1 MKNRKRTLALL
12 LSLVL
17 LVSLCACRDGQAD
30 SSGSPDPDASQDPGA
45 VPSIEVDL
53 SKSALEFAAGLSPSR
68 VLLTV
73 NGEDVPADLVCYMVD
88 QACSQQQQYL
98 SYYYGLSL
106 ADVPEIAGSLLE
118 QGVDWTVYY
127 TTVRQ
132 KAAALGCLLTDS
144 QTAELQEALDDPNV
158 KQQAPMWDLSDQ
170 SLRFVLEI
178 EFGFYFENLLET
190 VPVPTEE
197 ELDNYV
203 YQTKHILLK
212 TVDTSGTPTLTESG
226 EYAYPSLDEETVA
239 AQRALAEDILARLRA
254 AEGEERLEL
263 FDELMEEY
271 SEDGRDAEGHIDTTG
286 YEAVLGDMVKGY
298 EEGSLA
304 LDFGEV
310 SDIVESSFGYHIILR
325 QKVEFREATAGEYA
339 EEYRTYLLA
348 QEVEEWVDGAE
359 VVRADALSGLN
370 ALELYTRLT
379 AYQNALHNQQTA
391 GENGAG

>member
-1 MKNRKRTLALL
+1 MKNRKRTPALL
-12 LSLVL
+12 LSLAL
-17 LVSLCACRDGQAD
+17 LVSLCACADEQAD
-30 SSGSPDPDASQDPGA
+30 GSASPDPSAAPT
-45 VPSIEVDL
+45 IEVDL
-53 SKSALEFAAGLSPSR
+53 SKSALEFAAGLSPDQ

-73 NGEDVPADLVCYMVD
+73 NGEDIPADLVCYMVA

-98 SYYYGLSL
+98 NHYYGVSL
-106 ADVPEIAGSLLE
+106 TDVPEAAGDLLE

-127 TTVRQ
+127 AAVRQ
-132 KAAALGCLLTDS
+132 KAEELGCLLRDS
-144 QTAELQEALDDPNV
+144 QTAELQEALDDPAV

-170 SLRFVLEI
+170 SLRFVLEV
-178 EFGFYFENLLET
+178 ESGFYFANLLET
-190 VPVPTEE
+190 IPVPTED

-212 TVDTSGTPTLTESG
+212 TVDPSGTPTLTEDG

-239 AQRALAEDILARLRA
+239 EKRALAEDILAQLRA
-254 AEGEERLEL
+254 VEGEELLEL

-271 SEDGRDAEGHIDTTG
+271 SEDGRDSEGHIDTAG

-310 SDIVESSFGYHIILR
+310 SDIVESTFGYHIILR
-325 QKVEFREATAGEYA
+325 QKVEFRKATAEEYA
-339 EEYRTYLLA
+339 EKYRTYLLA
-348 QEVEEWVDGAE
+348 QEVEKWVDSAE

-370 ALELYTRLT
+370 AVEFYTRLA
-379 AYQNALHNQQTA
+379 AYQNALHERQAARESSA
-391 GENGAG
+391 GDKAG

>member
-1 MKNRKRTLALL
+1 MENRKRMPALL

-17 LVSLCACRDGQAD
+17 VVSLCACVGEQAD
-30 SSGSPDPDASQDPGA
+30 SSGSPDPSAAPT
-45 VPSIEVDL
+45 IEVDL
-53 SKSALEFAAGLSPSR
+53 SKSALEFAAGLSPTDI
-68 VLLTV
+68 LLTV
-73 NGEDVPADLVCYMVD
+73 NGEDIPADLVCYMVD

-98 SYYYGLSL
+98 NTYYYGLSL
-106 ADVPEIAGSLLE
+106 TDVPEIADGLLE
-118 QGVDWTVYY
+118 QGVDWSVYY

-158 KQQAPMWDLSDQ
+158 KKQAPMWDLSDL

-178 EFGFYFENLLET
+178 EFGFYFVNLLET
-190 VPVPTEE
+190 IPTPTEE

-212 TVDTSGTPTLTESG
+212 TVDISGTPTLTEDG
-226 EYAYPSLDEETVA
+226 EYVYPSLDEETVA
-239 AQRALAEDILARLRA
+239 AQRALAEDILTQLRA
-254 AEGEERLEL
+254 VEGEERLEL
-263 FDELMEEY
+263 FDELMEQY
-271 SEDGRDAEGHIDTTG
+271 SEDGRDNAGHIDTAG

-325 QKVEFREATAGEYA
+325 QKVEFRKATAEEYA
-339 EEYRTYLLA
+339 EKYRTYLLA
-348 QEVEEWVDGAE
+348 QEVENWVDSAE
-359 VVRADALSGLN
+359 VVRADALASLD

-379 AYQNALHNQQTA
+379 AYQSALHNQQAA
-391 GENGAG
+391 GEGGAG